1 MCWQRSAR
9 MSRKQRSSASVR
21 RTDFWERLGLVLDDG
36 YVDSWA
42 RDTTLSDLGMSVEQA
57 FAAGTETRI
66 VWDAVCA
73 TLDVPV
79 TLR

>member
-1 MCWQRSAR
+1 MWLRP
-9 MSRKQRSSASVR
+9 KSSADVR
-21 RTDFWERLGLVLDDG
+21 RTDFWERLSSVLDPT

-42 RDTTLSDLGMSVEQA
+42 RDTRLADLGMSVEQA
-57 FAAGTETRI
+57 FAAGMETRE

-73 TLDVPV
+73 TLEVPS